1 MRWLNRTGAPG
12 HAEGPAASR
21 CAGRDGAWANAAKAS
36 VEKSSAGLCGSL
48 ESRTGT
54 TPPAAVP
61 GARSTRARSGVLSIG
76 TTPTSADATS
86 RCFPEA
92 VKGLGLVV
100 RPDKPRPM
108 DGDGHGVRVG
118 LVSAGR
124 LDRVPVLLGNC
135 CRRLVLLR
143 LRFRGSANRAAVVAG
158 VKSASSANVAVR
170 SRV

>member
-1 MRWLNRTGAPG
+1 VRILEVADRN
-12 HAEGPAASR
+12 
-21 CAGRDGAWANAAKAS
+21 NAAGGGRPGS
-36 VEKSSAGLCGSL
+36 PLDAGKV
-48 ESRTGT
+48 R
-54 TPPAAVP
+54 
-61 GARSTRARSGVLSIG
+61 VLSIG

-100 RPDKPRPM
+100 RPDKPRLM

-158 VKSASSANVAVR
+158 VKSASSANVTVR